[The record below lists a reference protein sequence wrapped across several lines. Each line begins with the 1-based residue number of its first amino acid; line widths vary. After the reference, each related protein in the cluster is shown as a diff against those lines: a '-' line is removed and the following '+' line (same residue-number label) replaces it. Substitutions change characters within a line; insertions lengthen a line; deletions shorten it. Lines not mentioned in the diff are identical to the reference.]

1 MAAKPEGLPAGLD
14 PNAFFEPTIFTDV
27 DNSAKIAQEEIFGP
41 VLCVIPFDSDD
52 EAIAIANDSI
62 YGLAGGV
69 QSSNLERAEGVAAS
83 MRTGTVWIN
92 DYHLIDP
99 QRPFGGYKQSGI
111 GRELGD
117 DGLQRLPPDQARPH
131 QPRDCRSR
139 QPLPLCGAERE
150 HLSTTFRRLPV
161 TRPRRFLS
169 LQRLLWRRWGDRFR
183 VFRAVGPRQGTR

>member
-1 MAAKPEGLPAGLD
+1 EGLD
-14 PNAFFEPTIFTDV
+14 RDAFFEPTIFTDV

-52 EAIAIANDSI
+52 DAVAIANDSI

-69 QSSNLERAEGVAAS
+69 QSGNLERAESVAAR

-111 GRELGD
+111 GRELGTA
-117 DGLQRLPPDQARPH
+117 GYNIYRQTKHVHINPETAG
-131 QPRDCRSR
+131 RDNHFHY
-139 QPLPLCGAERE
+139 AV
-150 HLSTTFRRLPV
+150 LS
-161 TRPRRFLS
+161 S
-169 LQRLLWRRWGDRFR
+169 NI
-183 VFRAVGPRQGTR
+183 